1 MVRMRQKINLRS
13 HKSPITLVTHDFA
26 AFVFKIFCKAYKTPS
41 ESPWRSYNN
50 INMNLK
56 YGGRMWTVI
65 IWFRS
70 GTGGGVFELD
80 NKT

>member
-1 MVRMRQKINLRS
+1 
-13 HKSPITLVTHDFA
+13 
-26 AFVFKIFCKAYKTPS
+26 
-41 ESPWRSYNN
+41 
-50 INMNLK
+50 MNLK

-80 NKT
+80 NETSGSITNRKFFDQLRDYKLLKNDSSMN